1 MTKWFNLLWKTVFRI
16 CGLILVLLL
25 LLYVF
30 LYIVVPHYYYATAQS
45 DVNHKFEQLYM
56 QIEGGTLESAK
67 EQIDLFESD
76 GNLDVGLVDQ
86 EGYVVYAVTNF
97 SEKDRLEENSHWKL
111 IKGETLR
118 EEELQDTQYEGVRD
132 LPKVVRRIQ
141 TVELDGTQYRMVF
154 SWYTK
159 SIRRV
164 ERMMSEIFPITCVI
178 MILGALIGGLFYAKW
193 STAPLIAVAEKA
205 ERFSGKPD
213 RRKRKKYASDEI
225 GTLQY
230 GLDMLHEQLQEKV
243 QELEQK
249 NQNLEESMQRILELE
264 KVQGDFFAAASHEL
278 KTPIAASQ
286 VMLEG
291 MIQQVGVYQD
301 REKYLRECRRQMGK
315 LSHLVEELLEL
326 SRLREEKPQEAE
338 EVDIRCFLER
348 LKQDYAYLAEKFAVS
363 IQMSIQNELVVYLSA
378 SLLYKALS
386 NGLSNAIRHGEP
398 GGDII
403 IRLEDTILDISNE
416 GDIDESMVAEGA
428 EVFQRQQDGRAGCG
442 FGLYFIETIMN
453 LLELPYRIYN
463 GEDGRVHFRVD
474 FSAKTLTKTPGKATI
489 KENI

>member
-1 MTKWFNLLWKTVFRI
+1 MENSVSN
-16 CGLILVLLL
+16 LL

-30 LYIVVPHYYYATAQS
+30 LYIVVPHNYYATAQS

-363 IQMSIQNELVVYLSA
+363 IQMSIQN
-378 SLLYKALS
+378 
-386 NGLSNAIRHGEP
+386 
-398 GGDII
+398 
-403 IRLEDTILDISNE
+403 
-416 GDIDESMVAEGA
+416 
-428 EVFQRQQDGRAGCG
+428 
-442 FGLYFIETIMN
+442 
-453 LLELPYRIYN
+453 
-463 GEDGRVHFRVD
+463 
-474 FSAKTLTKTPGKATI
+474 
-489 KENI
+489 